1 MYLSKSVLLIASLML
16 FNSSKCIHESH
27 TTDPE
32 TSGENEIELQISVKT
47 NPNAP
52 VVNRNL
58 YGFTLDATF
67 DEIDVNAP
75 AFVKYEK
82 ELAPPVFRW
91 PGGVP
96 ARFYHWNRNNYGYIQ
111 SEVTA
116 IRPQADAE
124 FKKLKRYEF
133 QKSKKVRYI
142 DELVQ
147 LCKYN
152 NTSVII
158 CANVISGTPHEM
170 NEQLRFLQKQNI
182 QVLGVEL
189 GNELYYSKKADDS
202 QYTIKEYI
210 QICKPFADS
219 VHAYFPGIPVA
230 VTAGPC
236 LLLKDNMNIV
246 PDKSVYDDWNRT
258 LSKEKWFDAYVC
270 HFYCNIPC
278 LSQGG
283 SLDNVFS
290 CAGKTTNLIMNNLM
304 DQSIDYYSGVFGSS
318 KKMWITEWNIA
329 QKQTKFFY
337 ANTLLQALYVDEF
350 YFFMINMNQ
359 KYNNII
365 SLATYQYLG
374 GTTLSSAAITP
385 PRKEESYRDPDGDTI
400 IRRCTFYAN
409 LLIKDI
415 FNNNCS
421 IAATE
426 VMRNSKKFENN
437 NFTGY
442 SFYDSGHKELYFY
455 FVNKTGTEVTLK
467 DFSVNGKNISAGS
480 ACTSRILSGDNLY
493 SSFGITRYS
502 IDYPKY
508 NVYSEVKFVTENTT
522 INKVAIAPYC
532 AGYIKINL
540 EELSK

>member
-1 MYLSKSVLLIASLML
+1 MCLSKSVLLLASLLL
-16 FNSSKCIHESH
+16 FNSSKCIQDSNNTVKKMPAEK
-27 TTDPE
+27 
-32 TSGENEIELQISVKT
+32 EIELDVSVNT
-47 NPNAP
+47 NPDAP

-67 DEIDVNAP
+67 DEIDVTAP

-111 SEVTA
+111 SEVIA
-116 IRPQADAE
+116 IRPHADAE

-147 LCKYN
+147 LCRYN
-152 NTSVII
+152 NTSVIV

-170 NEQLRFLQKQNI
+170 NDQIRFLQKQNI
-182 QVLGVEL
+182 QVDGIEL
-189 GNELYYSKKADDS
+189 GNELYYSKKADNS
-202 QYTIKEYI
+202 TYSVREYI

-219 VHAYFPGIPVA
+219 VHTYFPKLPVA
-230 VTAGPC
+230 VTAAPH
-236 LLLKDNMNIV
+236 LMLKANLNIV
-246 PDKSVYDDWNRT
+246 PDRSEYDEWNRT
-258 LSKEKWFDAYVC
+258 LAKEDWFDAYVC

-278 LSQGG
+278 LEQGR
-283 SLDNVFS
+283 SLDDVFS
-290 CAGKTTNLIMNNLM
+290 CAGKATNLIMNDLM
-304 DQSIDYYSGVFGSS
+304 DQSIGYYSDVFGGS
-318 KKMWITEWNIA
+318 KKMWVTEWNIA
-329 QKQTKFFY
+329 QKPTKFFY

-365 SLATYQYLG
+365 SFATYQYLG
-374 GTTLSSAAITP
+374 GTTLSSASITP

-421 IAATE
+421 VAGTN
-426 VMRNSKKFENN
+426 VLRDSKEFNNN
-437 NFTGY
+437 NFSRY
-442 SFYDSGHKELYFY
+442 SFYDLKKKELYFY
-455 FVNKTGTEVTLK
+455 FINKTGKPLTIK
-467 DFSVNGKNISAGS
+467 SFSVNGKTISTGS
-480 ACTSRILSGDNLY
+480 SCTSRILSGDNLY

-508 NVYSEVKFVTENTT
+508 NVYSEAKFKTENTT
-522 INKVAIAPYC
+522 VDKVAIAPYC
-532 AGYIKINL
+532 AGYVKINM